1 MTKQSPK
8 PIDVAM
14 YEIKVL
20 KSVIVEL
27 RKEILSL
34 NKKLE
39 PLSLDL
45 RDRKEKELEEE
56 KSYEKLKSTSWW

>member
-27 RKEILSL
+27 RKEISSL
-34 NKKLE
+34 KKDIA
-39 PLSLDL
+39 PVKQDL
-45 RDRKEKELEEE
+45 AERQKKELDEEQ
-56 KSYEKLKSTSWW
+56 SYEKLKSTSWW

>member
-1 MTKQSPK
+1 MTRQSPK

-27 RKEILSL
+27 RTEMRTL
-34 NKKLE
+34 KKQML
-39 PLSLDL
+39 PINNDL
-45 RDRKEKELEEE
+45 MERKKKELEEE
-56 KSYEKLKSTSWW
+56 QSYEEVKSTSWW

>member
-1 MTKQSPK
+1 MTKQNPK
-8 PIDVAM
+8 PIDVALN
-14 YEIKVL
+14 EIKVL

-39 PLSLDL
+39 PLTLDL

-56 KSYEKLKSTSWW
+56 KSYEKLNSTSWW

>member
-27 RKEILSL
+27 RAEMRTL
-34 NKKLE
+34 KKQML
-39 PLSLDL
+39 PINNDL
-45 RDRKEKELEEE
+45 MERKKKELEEE
-56 KSYEKLKSTSWW
+56 QSYEKLKPTSWW